1 MPKGSKCLI
10 TKKLNKAD
18 PGGIEPPK
26 LGSANAEASETQ
38 RRIQWATDPAAD
50 SAELCPLFTRLWRR
64 NLFLG
69 VCMTYH
75 FWSMSA

>member
-1 MPKGSKCLI
+1 MPDHKEVEQSGSGR
-10 TKKLNKAD
+10 NRA
-18 PGGIEPPK
+18 PK
-26 LGSANAEASETQ
+26 LGSANAEASETR